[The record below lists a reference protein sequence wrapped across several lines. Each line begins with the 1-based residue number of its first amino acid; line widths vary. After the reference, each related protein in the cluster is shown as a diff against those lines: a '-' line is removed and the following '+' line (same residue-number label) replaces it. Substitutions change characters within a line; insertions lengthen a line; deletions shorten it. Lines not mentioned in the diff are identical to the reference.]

1 MAKSKKEESLKKVSE
16 EIVGENKVE
25 GKTPIIKKKFG
36 GLADYKV
43 KNNIKEVEYKPQEW
57 LNMSPAFK
65 DITKLPGLP
74 LGHLSMNYGK
84 SDVGKTTML
93 MEAAVFCQKQGILPV
108 MILTENKFSWDRAV
122 KMGLSKDDCIVF
134 DGVQTIED
142 GVERCTEV
150 IRDQEKG
157 DLPHDIFLLWDS
169 IGMTPSKA
177 EWASQ
182 QEDGS
187 GKTAMMVAARVLREK
202 FTRFLIPLI
211 NQSRKKEYPYTNSML
226 VVNHA
231 YTAPPKPPSTISTIE
246 PYGGDSIYL
255 AASLVFRQG
264 GVMSRSSKITATKN
278 GTKVAFAIK
287 SALVVEKNHVTNV
300 AAYGNV
306 CCTDH
311 GFILDTKESLD
322 KYKSTYRDGWDLEF
336 DRYWDHVSLD

>member
-1 MAKSKKEESLKKVSE
+1 MAKSKKENV
-16 EIVGENKVE
+16 ENKDIKKEEKSENSPVL
-25 GKTPIIKKKFG
+25 KKKFN
-36 GLADYKV
+36 GLSEYKA
-43 KNNIKEVEYKPQEW
+43 KNNIREIEYKPQEW

-74 LGHLSMNYGK
+74 LGHMLMNYGK

-93 MEAAVFCQKQGILPV
+93 MEAGAFCQTQGILPV
-108 MILTENKFSWDRAV
+108 LVLTENKFSWSRAE
-122 KMGLSKDDCIVF
+122 KMGLIKDEAIVF
-134 DGVQTIED
+134 DGIQTIED
-142 GVERCTEV
+142 GVDRCVEI

-157 DLPHDIFLLWDS
+157 NLPYDLFFLWDS

-177 EWASQ
+177 EWNSQ

-187 GKTAMMVAARVLREK
+187 KTGMMVTARVLREK
-202 FTRFLIPLI
+202 FTRFLAPMI

-246 PYGGDSIYL
+246 PYGGDGIYL
-255 AASLVFRQG
+255 ASSLVFRQG
-264 GVMSRSSKITATKN
+264 GIMSRSSKIT
-278 GTKVAFAIK
+278 
-287 SALVVEKNHVTNV
+287 ALVVEKNHVTNV

-311 GFILDTKESLD
+311 GFILDTKDSIDE
-322 KYKSTYRDGWDLEF
+322 YKSSYRDGWDLEF
-336 DRYWDHVSLD
+336 DKYWEHVSLD